1 MGSQRW
7 VKISIRTQTAMLC
20 VQRVTEGTQSTGQ
33 VETVVGSSLAP
44 VTSLLVPP
52 TGPTDPVLHH
62 GGLTGSAISLQ

>member
-1 MGSQRW
+1 MGGW
-7 VKISIRTQTAMLC
+7 
-20 VQRVTEGTQSTGQ
+20 EGGGGVEGAGGKLEAGQ
-33 VETVVGSSLAP
+33 VETVVGKSLTP